1 MPPTPKISFVP
12 RLSFPRVPPP
22 RYIKAQPT
30 NQPTQNAIRRRLIP
44 HVRCFGF
51 AASGSATPIRESSDP
66 RKIYCI
72 PTGPRPDDRCTSR
85 SVRRF
90 LSRQQADKEASST
103 DDHLAHLVEA
113 GSLGRA
119 LGVGR
124 LEAVLDLDVEVALVL
139 LVGPVVDRALD
150 LFAGLDREHVLEV
163 EDGLLPVRVLGMWP
177 GGEADGLVAGGEVD
191 VEPGDEGVDVVV
203 SPRDEVEG
211 AAEGQVGGCA
221 GVEVEREDGG
231 GVGDDGLDLDR
242 VDEGLREGRL
252 LEWGVVEPVDVVPDC
267 AASVSGRPGW
277 DGEKRGILQP
287 IFSSL

>member
-1 MPPTPKISFVP
+1 
-12 RLSFPRVPPP
+12 
-22 RYIKAQPT
+22 
-30 NQPTQNAIRRRLIP
+30 
-44 HVRCFGF
+44 
-51 AASGSATPIRESSDP
+51 
-66 RKIYCI
+66 
-72 PTGPRPDDRCTSR
+72 
-85 SVRRF
+85 
-90 LSRQQADKEASST
+90 
-103 DDHLAHLVEA
+103 
-113 GSLGRA
+113 
-119 LGVGR
+119 
-124 LEAVLDLDVEVALVL
+124 
-139 LVGPVVDRALD
+139 
-150 LFAGLDREHVLEV
+150 
-163 EDGLLPVRVLGMWP
+163 MWP

-191 VEPGDEGVDVVV
+191 VEPGNEGVDVVV

-277 DGEKRGILQP
+277 DGEKRRILQP